1 MLFFLPMFQPARHSH
16 GHITKLAPNSLFPVS
31 FRISDTREFVR
42 CCASAWVGFL
52 SPFNISG
59 ASLRYFLVLRKKGA
73 SEWVPYFLSISFS
86 GILSN
91 LAYWTKSPLCHDS
104 IRESKRLVC
113 QPSSILRWHFGHFES
128 SS

>member
-52 SPFNISG
+52 STWISHDCKIL
-59 ASLRYFLVLRKKGA
+59 ADERA
-73 SEWVPYFLSISFS
+73 FS
-86 GILSN
+86 RILSN
-91 LAYWTKSPLCHDS
+91 LVYWTKSPLCHDS